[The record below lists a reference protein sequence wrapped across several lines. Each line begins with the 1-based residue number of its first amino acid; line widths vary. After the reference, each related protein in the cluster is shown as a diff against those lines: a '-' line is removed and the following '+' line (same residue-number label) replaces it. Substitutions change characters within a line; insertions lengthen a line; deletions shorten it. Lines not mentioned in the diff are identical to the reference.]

1 MKMSKIKEMT
11 TEEIVRLQDELNQE
25 RLKLKIQSKTGQ
37 LDNPSRLTLIRKDV
51 ARIKTEMTARA
62 NAVNA
67 DS

>member
-1 MKMSKIKEMT
+1 MS
-11 TEEIVRLQDELNQE
+11 
-25 RLKLKIQSKTGQ
+25 LKLKIQSKTGQ

-62 NAVNA
+62 NTANA